1 MLIELNKEEMDYFV
15 QLLERD
21 VSSLLIE
28 IRHAK
33 HNDFKEFLKNREA
46 MAENLLAMMKQKREA
61 A

>member
-1 MLIELNKEEMDYFV
+1 MLVELNKEEMDYFI

-21 VSSLLIE
+21 VSSLLVE

-33 HNDFKEFLKNREA
+33 HNDFKNFLKSRET
-46 MAENLLAMMKQKREA
+46 MVENLLTMIKQKREA

>member
-1 MLIELNKEEMDYFV
+1 MLIELNRDEMDYFI

-21 VSSLLIE
+21 VGSLLIE

-46 MAENLLAMMKQKREA
+46 MVENLLSMIKQKREA